1 MQKERHIKTVCVLGA
16 ESTGTTTLSKG
27 LARYYKTQWVAE
39 YGREYCEKN
48 NKLENDTWTSEEFE
62 HIAATQNLLE
72 DLYESRANN
81 VLICDTNAFATNLWH
96 ERYMG
101 FMSPV
106 VKKLADSRKYNLYIL
121 TDVDIPFVQDGTR
134 DGELVRHDMH
144 KRFLEE
150 LQKQKTPFIIVSGS
164 RKKRISDSVRVIDT
178 I

>member
-1 MQKERHIKTVCVLGA
+1 MEKEKRIKTICVLGA
-16 ESTGTTTLSKG
+16 ESTGTTTLAKS
-27 LARYYKTQWVAE
+27 LAKHYKTAWVAE

-62 HIAATQNLLE
+62 HIALEQNKLE
-72 DLYESRANN
+72 DSLKEKANN
-81 VLICDTNAFATNLWH
+81 ILICDTNAFATNLWH

-101 FMSPV
+101 FMSPT
-106 VKKLADSRKYNLYIL
+106 VKKLADTRAYNLYIL

-134 DGELVRHDMH
+134 DGEFIRHDMH

-150 LQKQKTPFIIVSGS
+150 LQKQETPFIIVSGS
-164 RKKRISDSVRVIDT
+164 RNKRISDSVRVIDT

>member
-1 MQKERHIKTVCVLGA
+1 MEKERIKTICVLGA
-16 ESTGTTTLSKG
+16 ESTGTTTLAKS
-27 LARYYKTQWVAE
+27 LAKHYKTAWVPE

-62 HIAATQNLLE
+62 HIAATQNQLE
-72 DLYESRANN
+72 DEYLLRAHNI
-81 VLICDTNAFATNLWH
+81 LICDTNAFATNLWH

-101 FMSPV
+101 YMSPS
-106 VKKLADSRKYNLYIL
+106 VKKLADTRAYNLYIL

-134 DGELVRHDMH
+134 DGESIRHDMH
-144 KRFLEE
+144 KRFVEE

-164 RKKRISDSVRVIDT
+164 RSKRISDSVRVIDT